1 MNTDDIENILCSD
14 IYTRPLFAG
23 CFPSDA
29 IDKLGQ
35 VDHPSAYVFNYDP
48 GHEPGTHWVAIYFSQ
63 EGKGEYLDSYGIP
76 PLIPGFYTFLEKNTV
91 SWRFNDRTL
100 QGPHSRVCGHYCV
113 FYMLYRCRGR
123 SMDSVV
129 AMFDDDTNDNDDFV
143 YRFISNL

>member
-1 MNTDDIENILCSD
+1 MSKWRELDREVVFIVSADPVYLKLDVSLATQL
-14 IYTRPLFAG
+14 
-23 CFPSDA
+23 PSF
-29 IDKLGQ
+29 LL
-35 VDHPSAYVFNYDP
+35 VS
-48 GHEPGTHWVAIYFSQ
+48 VAIYFSQ